1 MRTRWAMIGFMIA
14 CFGFIQGSLA
24 AETPYPTRAVEITCA
39 AAAGGGTD
47 LGARA
52 IADKLRE
59 YYGQEFVVVN
69 KSGGGH
75 RVTLTLISKAKPDGY
90 SLGAV
95 TDSCIVLSPHIEKI
109 NYKPLDYAFLCQ
121 YGKLDFGVYVLP
133 DSPFKTFKDMVEY
146 ARANPNKLTI
156 GITEVNSGNHI
167 ALMALCQME
176 KISVNFIPFMGANPT
191 TMALMG
197 GHIMVAS
204 SATSGF
210 ARQVKSKTVRLL
222 CMMSDERLDEFPDVP
237 TLKELGYPTLVFQS
251 WYAMIANKDTE
262 PSIVKKLE
270 DGCRKAMET
279 PAFIKLS
286 TEIAAYVKKPLF
298 GEDLKK
304 AFAQRLEENGKI
316 IRGLGLK
323 PSESSN

>member
-1 MRTRWAMIGFMIA
+1 MKTTWISIGLILAFHSYMNI
-14 CFGFIQGSLA
+14 SMA
-24 AETPYPTRAVEITCA
+24 AETPYPTRSVEITVA

-52 IADKLRE
+52 IGEKLKE
-59 YYGQEFVVVN
+59 YFGQEFLVIN
-69 KSGGGH
+69 KSGGH
-75 RVTLTLISKAKPDGY
+75 RVTLTLIAKAKPDGY
-90 SLGAV
+90 SLGGV

-109 NYKPLDYAFLCQ
+109 NYKPLDYTFFCQ

-133 DSPFKTFKDMVEY
+133 GSPFKTFKDMMEY
-146 ARANPNKLTI
+146 ARANPNKLTM

-176 KISVNFIPFMGANPT
+176 KINVNFIPFMGANPT
-191 TMALMG
+191 TMALLG

-210 ARQVKSKTVRLL
+210 AQQVRSKTVRLL
-222 CMMSDERLDEFPDVP
+222 AMMSDERMDEFPDVP
-237 TLKELGYPTLVFQS
+237 TLKELGYPSLVFQS
-251 WYAMIANKDTE
+251 WYAMIGHKDLE

-270 DGCRKAMET
+270 DGCRKAMES
-279 PAFIKLS
+279 PSFIKLS

-304 AFAQRLEENGKI
+304 AMAQRLENNEKI
-316 IRGLGLK
+316 IKNLGLK
-323 PSESSN
+323 PSERKK